1 MNVFTKKKS
10 NDYTIIIGCG
20 RLGATLAN
28 RLSDEGYDVLIIDRK
43 KESFRKLSPSFGGI
57 ALAGDATN
65 IAVLHESE
73 IEKATVVISVTDSD
87 NTNIMIAQIAK
98 EIFNKEDVIA
108 RLYDPELKCICQE
121 YGIDTICPAIL
132 SINEINQLLTH
143 KSKERVQ

>member
-10 NDYTIIIGCG
+10 NNYTIIIGCG

-28 RLSDEGYDVLIIDRK
+28 RLSDEGDDVLIIDRK

-65 IAVLHESE
+65 MNVLYESE
-73 IEKATVVISVTDSD
+73 IEKATGIILVTDSD
-87 NTNIMIAQIAK
+87 NTSIMIAQIVK
-98 EIFNKEDVIA
+98 EIFKKDYVIA
-108 RLYDPELKCICQE
+108 RLYDPQLKCICDE
-121 YGIDTICPAIL
+121 FGIDTVCPAIL

-143 KSKERVQ
+143 KEKERDI